1 VKVWERHAG
10 YSMMELSPA
19 NYRDLKA
26 SSTSFAALAA
36 YSYTAM
42 NLVGEGTPQ
51 RIEGASVTGNLFP
64 TLGRPAWIGRYF
76 SDHDDQASAPGTVVL
91 SYALWQTDFGGDGNV
106 LGRSIFLDDRPYV
119 VIGVMP
125 PDFRFPTRE
134 TQFWTTYRFQEG
146 DYTDRTTII

>member
-1 VKVWERHAG
+1 
-10 YSMMELSPA
+10 MMELSPA

-91 SYALWQTDFGGDGNV
+91 SYALW
-106 LGRSIFLDDRPYV
+106 RPISEEMATCWEGPFSST
-119 VIGVMP
+119 IG
-125 PDFRFPTRE
+125 PT
-134 TQFWTTYRFQEG
+134 W
-146 DYTDRTTII
+146 